1 MKTLPAPT
9 EELFS
14 VEHNEYIN
22 SATQTKLIIPFHR
35 TTVSLSLI
43 SYQAFELWNGIPL
56 PIKKINSLKKFCKD
70 L

>member
-14 VEHNEYIN
+14 VEHKESIN
-22 SATQTKLIIPFHR
+22 NATQTKLIIPFHR
-35 TTVSLSLI
+35 TTVGLSLI
-43 SYQAFELWNGIPL
+43 SYQAPL
-56 PIKKINSLKKFCKD
+56 PIKKTNSLKRFCKD

>member
-14 VEHNEYIN
+14 VEHKESIN
-22 SATQTKLIIPFHR
+22 NATQTKLIIPFHR

-43 SYQAFELWNGIPL
+43 SYQAFEL
-56 PIKKINSLKKFCKD
+56 
-70 L
+70 